1 MFAGEQVPEQL
12 LRNGEHLAIETDWNN
27 MAHVMRDNQVNEL
40 FKHSAKVLKNLL
52 KSLKAQPS
60 VSKAHPKGCTVY
72 FTTKRD

>member
-27 MAHVMRDNQVNEL
+27 MAHVMTANQETEH
-40 FKHSAKVLKNLL
+40 FKHSAKVLKSLL
-52 KSLKAQPS
+52 KSLKAPPS

-72 FTTKRD
+72 SKTKRD